1 MGDHDVQA
9 AMDLN
14 RKWGLIRM
22 VATGKLSVQHS
33 QLLTV
38 TW

>member
-9 AMDLN
+9 AMNFN

-22 VATGKLSVQHS
+22 VATGCGTEIVSS
-33 QLLTV
+33 A
-38 TW
+38 